1 MTRCIAPK
9 KWAVTR
15 CRIEHSNYALS
26 GGSGILLARRRP
38 GLSAGG
44 NVLVQGGRMLFKI
57 NILCILWVSIL
68 SIAPVAMA
76 AGDAQAGMQKAET
89 CIGCHGIAGYKN
101 TYPSFRVP
109 KLRGQ
114 HASYIILALKA
125 YRAQE
130 RKHPTM
136 RAQAG
141 PLTDQDI
148 EDIAAYIASLK

>member
-1 MTRCIAPK
+1 MFIKIRFLLFVFASVVSLAP
-9 KWAVTR
+9 A
-15 CRIEHSNYALS
+15 
-26 GGSGILLARRRP
+26 
-38 GLSAGG
+38 
-44 NVLVQGGRMLFKI
+44 
-57 NILCILWVSIL
+57 
-68 SIAPVAMA
+68 AMA
-76 AGDAQAGMQKAET
+76 DGDAQAGEQKAET

-114 HASYIILALKA
+114 HADYIIAALKA